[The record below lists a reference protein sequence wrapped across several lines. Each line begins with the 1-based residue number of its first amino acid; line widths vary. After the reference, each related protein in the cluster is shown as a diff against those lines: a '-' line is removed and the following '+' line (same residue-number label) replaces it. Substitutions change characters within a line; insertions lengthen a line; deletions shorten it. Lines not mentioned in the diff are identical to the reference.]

1 MLFLGNK
8 QAAQALSAVSLV
20 LSAPSPAVQV
30 VLGQPPAQL
39 SPKQQ
44 VQVCMAPGVQAA
56 TITAVQRLLCGK
68 ACD

>member
-44 VQVCMAPGVQAA
+44 VQVCVAPGVQAA
-56 TITAVQRLLCGK
+56 T
-68 ACD
+68 